1 MSPVRSSPRRA
12 ASRALA
18 PALVLLALAQ
28 LSCAAGNLSPA
39 PVTMPA
45 ARAALRPEYRIFYD
59 ALQDQGDWV
68 LIEPYGYL
76 FRPDVNFVAWRPYAD
91 GFWAPSDAYGWVW
104 VSAEPFGW
112 ATYHYGDWLYDRFQ
126 GWLWMP
132 GLDWGPAWVSWEAN
146 DQYVGWAPLM
156 ARSPAPGTVPGG
168 LYNFVP
174 LQQLPNADL
183 AGHIV
188 TAAQV
193 PIDAGAL
200 RRVEN
205 LTQRDGVK
213 FDRGPSIDLVERAA
227 GPLTRTRIEDLLAP
241 GAPAAAPGSGRLATP
256 GRAAGEAPVADEVAA
271 TRRAAAE
278 AARAARAIVERGGT
292 APARLP
298 VVRPIG
304 VPAAGGKPAPRPARR
319 APDQGQVAPA
329 DSSR

>member
-205 LTQRDGVK
+205 LTQRDGVR
-213 FDRGPSIDLVERAA
+213 FDRGPSIDLVDSHRPTLPA
-227 GPLTRTRIEDLLAP
+227 GSQQVEDAP
-241 GAPAAAPGSGRLATP
+241 WLGGVTSRQVVCEA
-256 GRAAGEAPVADEVAA
+256 EAPVADEVAA

-304 VPAAGGKPAPRPARR
+304 VPAAGGKPAPRPAHR